1 MLFWFVR
8 IGKDFLEILILLGLV
23 MNNFHYFGLFLSTN
37 TKNVLMDGL
46 TGITDYNIAL
56 GVADRIF
63 IDHCTLLHKSQ
74 LEGNEELQS
83 YLESNLGK
91 SISIKLEA
99 IGISDKAMAFRVGG
113 VDNICAN
120 EVPHITIA
128 TFRGGNPVD
137 SNKITNWRY
146 IEPIIVN
153 VRLEKR

>member
-1 MLFWFVR
+1 M
-8 IGKDFLEILILLGLV
+8 KD
-23 MNNFHYFGLFLSTN
+23 YQYYGLFLDTD
-37 TKNVLMDGL
+37 TKNMLMDTL
-46 TGITDYNIAL
+46 TDNIDYNIAL

-74 LEGNEELQS
+74 LDSNENLQS

-91 SISIKLEA
+91 SMSIKLVA
-99 IGISDKAMAFRVGG
+99 VGISDKAMAFKVEE

>member
-1 MLFWFVR
+1 M
-8 IGKDFLEILILLGLV
+8 K
-23 MNNFHYFGLFLSTN
+23 NYQYYGLFLDID
-37 TKNVLMDGL
+37 TKNMLMDNL
-46 TGITDYNIAL
+46 TDNIDYN
-56 GVADRIF
+56 VADRIL

-74 LEGNEELQS
+74 LEGNEKLQS

-91 SISIKLEA
+91 PISIKLVA
-99 IGISDKAMAFRVGG
+99 VGVSDKAMAFKVEG

-153 VRLEKR
+153 AKLEKR

>member
-1 MLFWFVR
+1 M
-8 IGKDFLEILILLGLV
+8 KD
-23 MNNFHYFGLFLSTN
+23 YQYYGLFLDID
-37 TKNVLMDGL
+37 TKNMLMDTL
-46 TGITDYNIAL
+46 TDNIDYNIAL

-74 LEGNEELQS
+74 LDSNENLQS

-91 SISIKLEA
+91 SMSIRLVA
-99 IGISDKAMAFRVGG
+99 VGISDKAMAFKVEG

-137 SNKITNWRY
+137 SNNIVNWKY

-153 VRLEKR
+153 TRLEKR

>member
-1 MLFWFVR
+1 M
-8 IGKDFLEILILLGLV
+8 KD
-23 MNNFHYFGLFLSTN
+23 YQYYGLFLDID
-37 TKNVLMDGL
+37 TKNMLMDTL
-46 TGITDYNIAL
+46 TDNIDYNIAL

-74 LEGNEELQS
+74 LDSNENLQS
-83 YLESNLGK
+83 YLESSLGK
-91 SISIKLEA
+91 SMSIRLA
-99 IGISDKAMAFRVGG
+99 AVGISDKAMAFKVEE

-137 SNKITNWRY
+137 SNKIANWRY

>member
-1 MLFWFVR
+1 M
-8 IGKDFLEILILLGLV
+8 KD
-23 MNNFHYFGLFLSTN
+23 YQYYGLFLDTD
-37 TKNVLMDGL
+37 TKNMLMDTL
-46 TGITDYNIAL
+46 TDNIDYNIAL

-74 LEGNEELQS
+74 LDNNENLQS
-83 YLESNLGK
+83 YLESSLGK
-91 SISIKLEA
+91 SMSIRLVA
-99 IGISDKAMAFRVGG
+99 VGISDKAMAFKVEE

>member
-1 MLFWFVR
+1 M
-8 IGKDFLEILILLGLV
+8 
-23 MNNFHYFGLFLSTN
+23 
-37 TKNVLMDGL
+37 
-46 TGITDYNIAL
+46 
-56 GVADRIF
+56 ADRIF

-74 LEGNEELQS
+74 LDSNENLQS
-83 YLESNLGK
+83 YLESSLGK
-91 SISIKLEA
+91 SMSIRLVA
-99 IGISDKAMAFRVGG
+99 VGISDKAMAFKVEK

>member
-1 MLFWFVR
+1 
-8 IGKDFLEILILLGLV
+8 

-46 TGITDYNIAL
+46 TDNIDYNIAL

-91 SISIKLEA
+91 SISIKLVA
-99 IGISDKAMAFRVGG
+99 VGVSDKAMAFKVEG

-137 SNKITNWRY
+137 SNKIINWTR
-146 IEPIIVN
+146 IEPVVITAK
-153 VRLEKR
+153 LEKR

>member
-1 MLFWFVR
+1 M
-8 IGKDFLEILILLGLV
+8 KD
-23 MNNFHYFGLFLSTN
+23 YQYYGLFLDTDTRN
-37 TKNVLMDGL
+37 MLMDTL
-46 TGITDYNIAL
+46 TDNIDYNIAL

-74 LEGNEELQS
+74 LDSNENLQS
-83 YLESNLGK
+83 YLESSLGK
-91 SISIKLEA
+91 SMSIKLVA
-99 IGISDKAMAFRVGG
+99 VGISDKAMAFKVEE

>member
-1 MLFWFVR
+1 M
-8 IGKDFLEILILLGLV
+8 KD
-23 MNNFHYFGLFLSTN
+23 YQYYGLFLDTD
-37 TKNVLMDGL
+37 TKNMLMDTL
-46 TGITDYNIAL
+46 TDNKDYNIAL

-91 SISIKLEA
+91 SISIKLVA
-99 IGISDKAMAFRVGG
+99 VGVSDKAMAFKVEGVG
-113 VDNICAN
+113 NICAN

-137 SNKITNWRY
+137 SNRIINWTC
-146 IEPIIVN
+146 IEPVVITAK
-153 VRLEKR
+153 LEKR

>member
-1 MLFWFVR
+1 
-8 IGKDFLEILILLGLV
+8 

-37 TKNVLMDGL
+37 TKNVLMNGL
-46 TGITDYNIAL
+46 TDNIDYNIAL

-91 SISIKLEA
+91 FISIKLEA

-113 VDNICAN
+113 VGNICAN

-137 SNKITNWRY
+137 SNRIINWTC
-146 IEPIIVN
+146 IEPVVITAK
-153 VRLEKR
+153 LKKR

>member
-1 MLFWFVR
+1 M
-8 IGKDFLEILILLGLV
+8 K
-23 MNNFHYFGLFLSTN
+23 NYQYYGLFLDID
-37 TKNVLMDGL
+37 TKNMLMDNL
-46 TGITDYNIAL
+46 TDNIDYN
-56 GVADRIF
+56 VADRIS

-74 LEGNEELQS
+74 LEGNEKLQS

-91 SISIKLEA
+91 PISIKLVA
-99 IGISDKAMAFRVGG
+99 VGVSDKAMAFKVEG

-137 SNKITNWRY
+137 SNRIINWRC

-153 VRLEKR
+153 TRLRKG

>member
-1 MLFWFVR
+1 M
-8 IGKDFLEILILLGLV
+8 K
-23 MNNFHYFGLFLSTN
+23 NFEYYALFLGTDN
-37 TKNVLMDGL
+37 KNMLMDTL
-46 TGITDYNIAL
+46 TDNIDYNIAL

-74 LEGNEELQS
+74 LDSNENLQS

-91 SISIKLEA
+91 PMSIKLVA
-99 IGISDKAMAFRVGG
+99 VGISDKSMAFKVEG

-137 SNKITNWRY
+137 SNKITEWKD
-146 IEPIIVN
+146 IEPIIIETK
-153 VRLEKR
+153 LGKK

>member
-1 MLFWFVR
+1 
-8 IGKDFLEILILLGLV
+8 

-46 TGITDYNIAL
+46 TDNIDYNIAL

-63 IDHCTLLHKSQ
+63 IDRCTLLHKSQ

-99 IGISDKAMAFRVGG
+99 IGISNKAMAFKVEG

-128 TFRGGNPVD
+128 TFRGGTPVD
-137 SNKITNWRY
+137 SNKIINWTC
-146 IEPIIVN
+146 IEPVVITAK
-153 VRLEKR
+153 LEKR

>member
-1 MLFWFVR
+1 M
-8 IGKDFLEILILLGLV
+8 KD
-23 MNNFHYFGLFLSTN
+23 YQYYGLFLDTD
-37 TKNVLMDGL
+37 TKNMLMDIL
-46 TGITDYNIAL
+46 TDNIDYNIAL

-74 LEGNEELQS
+74 LDSNENLQS
-83 YLESNLGK
+83 YLESSLGK
-91 SISIKLEA
+91 SMSIRLVA
-99 IGISDKAMAFRVGG
+99 VGISDKAMAFKVEE

>member
-1 MLFWFVR
+1 M
-8 IGKDFLEILILLGLV
+8 KD
-23 MNNFHYFGLFLSTN
+23 YQYYGLFLDTD
-37 TKNVLMDGL
+37 TKNMLMDNL
-46 TGITDYNIAL
+46 TDNIDYNIAL

-74 LEGNEELQS
+74 LDSNENLQS
-83 YLESNLGK
+83 YLESSLGK
-91 SISIKLEA
+91 SMSIRLVA
-99 IGISDKAMAFRVGG
+99 VGISDKAMAFKVEE

>member
-1 MLFWFVR
+1 
-8 IGKDFLEILILLGLV
+8 
-23 MNNFHYFGLFLSTN
+23 MNNFHYFGLFLSTD
-37 TKNVLMDGL
+37 TKNMLIDTL
-46 TGITDYNIAL
+46 TDNKDYNIAL

-91 SISIKLEA
+91 CISIKLEA

-113 VDNICAN
+113 VGNICAN

>member
-1 MLFWFVR
+1 
-8 IGKDFLEILILLGLV
+8 
-23 MNNFHYFGLFLSTN
+23 MNNFHYFGLFLDTD
-37 TKNVLMDGL
+37 TKNMLMDTL
-46 TGITDYNIAL
+46 TDNIDYNIAL

-74 LEGNEELQS
+74 LEGNKELQS

-99 IGISDKAMAFRVGG
+99 IGISDKAMAFKVEG

-137 SNKITNWRY
+137 SNRIINWTR
-146 IEPIIVN
+146 IEPVVITAK
-153 VRLEKR
+153 LEKR

>member
-1 MLFWFVR
+1 M
-8 IGKDFLEILILLGLV
+8 K
-23 MNNFHYFGLFLSTN
+23 NYQYYGLFLDID
-37 TKNVLMDGL
+37 TKNMLMDNL
-46 TGITDYNIAL
+46 TDNIDYN
-56 GVADRIF
+56 VADRIF

-74 LEGNEELQS
+74 LEGNEKLQS

-91 SISIKLEA
+91 PISIKLVA
-99 IGISDKAMAFRVGG
+99 VGVSDKAMAFKVEG

-137 SNKITNWRY
+137 SNKIINWRC

-153 VRLEKR
+153 TRLRKG

>member
-1 MLFWFVR
+1 M
-8 IGKDFLEILILLGLV
+8 KD
-23 MNNFHYFGLFLSTN
+23 YQYYGLFLDTD
-37 TKNVLMDGL
+37 TKNMLMDNL
-46 TGITDYNIAL
+46 TDHIDYN
-56 GVADRIF
+56 VADRIF

-137 SNKITNWRY
+137 SNKIINWTC
-146 IEPIIVN
+146 IEPVVITAK
-153 VRLEKR
+153 LEKR

>member
-1 MLFWFVR
+1 
-8 IGKDFLEILILLGLV
+8 
-23 MNNFHYFGLFLSTN
+23 MNNFHYFGLFLSTD
-37 TKNVLMDGL
+37 TKNMLIDTL
-46 TGITDYNIAL
+46 TDNKDYNIAL

-83 YLESNLGK
+83 YLESNLEK

>member
-1 MLFWFVR
+1 M
-8 IGKDFLEILILLGLV
+8 KD
-23 MNNFHYFGLFLSTN
+23 YQYYGLFLDID
-37 TKNVLMDGL
+37 TKNMLMDTL
-46 TGITDYNIAL
+46 TDNIDYNIAL

-74 LEGNEELQS
+74 LDSNENLQS
-83 YLESNLGK
+83 YLESSLGK
-91 SISIKLEA
+91 STSIRLVA
-99 IGISDKAMAFRVGG
+99 VGISDKAMAFKVEG

-137 SNKITNWRY
+137 SNKIANWRY

>member
-1 MLFWFVR
+1 
-8 IGKDFLEILILLGLV
+8 
-23 MNNFHYFGLFLSTN
+23 MNNFHYFGLFLSTD
-37 TKNVLMDGL
+37 TKNMLMDTL
-46 TGITDYNIAL
+46 TDNIDYNIAL

-91 SISIKLEA
+91 SISIKLVA
-99 IGISDKAMAFRVGG
+99 VGVSDKAMAFKVEG

-137 SNKITNWRY
+137 SNKIINWTC
-146 IEPIIVN
+146 IEPVVITAK
-153 VRLEKR
+153 LEKR

>member
-1 MLFWFVR
+1 M
-8 IGKDFLEILILLGLV
+8 
-23 MNNFHYFGLFLSTN
+23 
-37 TKNVLMDGL
+37 LMDTL
-46 TGITDYNIAL
+46 TDNIDYNIAL

-113 VDNICAN
+113 SRQYLC
-120 EVPHITIA
+120 
-128 TFRGGNPVD
+128 
-137 SNKITNWRY
+137 
-146 IEPIIVN
+146 
-153 VRLEKR
+153 